1 MRSSSTIASGSRHVI
16 GVGLQAFLIAA
27 ILGLAAL
34 AASAVYKPAAFI
46 AGVDDANAARNYAG
60 HISVPDGNYGETT
73 VATVNP
79 GGDVWVRARCYQGG
93 LVYEQY
99 VKANGENQATL
110 SLGPTPSWTGG
121 DATCTA
127 QEGEFTRNNR
137 WRVLAET
144 TFSAW
149 DR

>member
-1 MRSSSTIASGSRHVI
+1 MRADPSIASGSRHIV
-16 GVGLQAFLIAA
+16 GVGLQALLISA

-46 AGVDDANAARNYAG
+46 AGVDNASAARQYSG
-60 HISVPDGNYGETT
+60 HISVPDGTYSGTT

-79 GGDVWVRARCYQGG
+79 GGDVWVRARCFQDS

-99 VKANGENQATL
+99 VKVNADMQATL
-110 SLGPTPSWTGG
+110 TLGPTPNWTSGN
-121 DATCTA
+121 ATCIA
-127 QEGEFTRNNR
+127 QEGTFGKTNR
-137 WRVLAET
+137 WKVLAET
-144 TFSAW
+144 TFNAW

>member
-1 MRSSSTIASGSRHVI
+1 MRAVPSIASGTRHVV
-16 GVGLQAFLIAA
+16 GVGLQALLIAA

-34 AASAVYKPAAFI
+34 AASAIYKPAAFI
-46 AGVDDANAARNYAG
+46 AGVDNADAARNYSG
-60 HISVPDGNYGETT
+60 HISVPDGTYADTT

-79 GGDVWVRARCYQGG
+79 GGDVWVRARCYQDS

-99 VKANGENQATL
+99 VKVNGDNQATL
-110 SLGPTPSWTGG
+110 SLGPTPNWTSG
-121 DATCTA
+121 DATCIA

-137 WRVLAET
+137 WRVLAQT
-144 TFSAW
+144 TFNAW

>member
-1 MRSSSTIASGSRHVI
+1 MRAVPTIASGTRHVV
-16 GVGLQAFLIAA
+16 GVGVQALLIAA

-34 AASAVYKPAAFI
+34 AASAIYKPAAFI
-46 AGVDDANAARNYAG
+46 AGVDNASAARTYSG
-60 HISVPDGNYGETT
+60 HISVPDGTYGDTT

-99 VKANGENQATL
+99 AKANGDNQATL
-110 SLGPTPSWTGG
+110 TLGPTPNWTGG
-121 DATCTA
+121 DASCIA
-127 QEGEFTRNNR
+127 QEGTFGKTNR
-137 WRVLAET
+137 WKVLAET
-144 TFSAW
+144 TFNAW

>member
-1 MRSSSTIASGSRHVI
+1 MRAVPSIVAGTRHIV
-16 GVGLQAFLIAA
+16 GVGVQALLIAA

-34 AASAVYKPAAFI
+34 AASAIYRPAAFI
-46 AGVDDANAARNYAG
+46 AGVDDASAARNYSG
-60 HISVPDGNYGETT
+60 HISVPDGTYGDTT

-79 GGDVWVRARCYQGG
+79 GGDVWVRARCYQGS

-99 VKANGENQATL
+99 VKVNADNQATL

-144 TFSAW
+144 TFNAW

>member
-1 MRSSSTIASGSRHVI
+1 MRAVPTIASGTRHI
-16 GVGLQAFLIAA
+16 AGVGLQALLIAA

-34 AASAVYKPAAFI
+34 AASAIYKPAAFI
-46 AGVDDANAARNYAG
+46 AGVDNANAARNYSG
-60 HISVPDGNYGETT
+60 HISVPDGNYGDTT

-79 GGDVWVRARCYQGG
+79 GGDVWVRARCYQGS

-99 VKANGENQATL
+99 VKTNGDNQATL
-110 SLGPTPSWTGG
+110 TLGPTPNWTGG

-127 QEGEFTRNNR
+127 QEGTFGKTNR
-137 WRVLAET
+137 WKVLAET
-144 TFSAW
+144 TFNAW